1 MNRQK
6 KTILTASL
14 LLVSLI
20 ILSGCQTSLPAL
32 AQTPTPF
39 TERED
44 DDEEGDPFIGVP
56 NPASFY
62 CQEMGYELELRT
74 VTGGTQGIC
83 IFPDG
88 KECEEWDFLSG
99 SCAIEWSF
107 CQRQGYSIKA
117 GDNIGT
123 CVFPNGSS
131 CSEYD
136 FFIRECEAPK

>member
-6 KTILTASL
+6 KTPLTAAL
-14 LLVSLI
+14 VLVSLLVI
-20 ILSGCQTSLPAL
+20 TGCQKSRTDLDL
-32 AQTPTPF
+32 TPTPF
-39 TERED
+39 TKESD
-44 DDEEGDPFIGVP
+44 NEEGDPFIGVP

-62 CQEMGYELELRT
+62 CEEMGYKVELRT
-74 VTGGTQGIC
+74 IAGGTQGIC

-88 KECEEWDFLSG
+88 RECEEWEFLSG
-99 SCAIEWSF
+99 SCGIEWSF

-117 GDNIGT
+117 GDNIGI

>member
-6 KTILTASL
+6 NTLLTASL
-14 LLVSLI
+14 VLILLIV
-20 ILSGCQTSLPAL
+20 LSGCQGSRPTL

-39 TERED
+39 IERG

-74 VTGGTQGIC
+74 VDGGTEGIC

-99 SCAIEWSF
+99 SCSTEWSF
-107 CQRQGYSIKA
+107 CQRQGYNLKA

-123 CVFPNGSS
+123 CAFPNGSS

-136 FFIRECEAPK
+136 FFIQDCEAPK

>member
-6 KTILTASL
+6 KTPLTAAL
-14 LLVSLI
+14 VLVSLLVI
-20 ILSGCQTSLPAL
+20 TGCQKSRTDLDL
-32 AQTPTPF
+32 TPTPF
-39 TERED
+39 TKESD
-44 DDEEGDPFIGVP
+44 NEEGDPFIGVP

-62 CQEMGYELELRT
+62 CEEMGYQVELRT
-74 VTGGTQGIC
+74 AAGGTQGIC

-88 KECEEWDFLSG
+88 RECEEWEFLSG
-99 SCAIEWSF
+99 SCGTEWSF
-107 CQRQGYSIKA
+107 CQRQGYSIQA
-117 GDNIGT
+117 GDNIGI

>member
-6 KTILTASL
+6 KTPLTATL
-14 LLVSLI
+14 VLVSLLVI
-20 ILSGCQTSLPAL
+20 TGCQKSRTDLDL
-32 AQTPTPF
+32 TPTPF
-39 TERED
+39 TKESD
-44 DDEEGDPFIGVP
+44 NEEGDPFIGVP

-62 CQEMGYELELRT
+62 CEEMGYKVELRT
-74 VTGGTQGIC
+74 IAGGTQGIC

-88 KECEEWDFLSG
+88 RECEEWEFLSG
-99 SCAIEWSF
+99 SCGIEWSF

-117 GDNIGT
+117 GDNIGI

>member
-6 KTILTASL
+6 KTMLTATL
-14 LLVSLI
+14 VLVSLI
-20 ILSGCQTSLPAL
+20 ILSGCQTSQPAL

-39 TERED
+39 AERED
-44 DDEEGDPFIGVP
+44 ADEEGDPFIGVP

-74 VTGGTQGIC
+74 VAGGTQGIC
-83 IFPDG
+83 IFTDG

-99 SCAIEWSF
+99 SCSTEWSF

-123 CVFPNGSS
+123 CVFPDGSS

-136 FFIRECEAPK
+136 FFIQECEAPK